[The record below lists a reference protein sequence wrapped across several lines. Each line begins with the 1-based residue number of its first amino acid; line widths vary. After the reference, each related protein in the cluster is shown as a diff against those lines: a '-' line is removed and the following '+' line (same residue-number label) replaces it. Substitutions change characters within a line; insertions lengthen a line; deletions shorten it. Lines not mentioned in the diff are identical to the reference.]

1 MTFRIEQKLFIR
13 KENLIQF
20 QELLFQKK
28 TQKLYQSRVIK
39 SLYFDNLNL
48 EMFNDSIE
56 GLVPRKKIRIRNYPN
71 D

>member
-48 EMFNDSIE
+48 EMFNAFLYLANNFAE
-56 GLVPRKKIRIRNYPN
+56 L
-71 D
+71 